1 MHTAGGYSTSWRFP
15 RAMVYPTS
23 CLAMARCGT
32 LARMARRPALTAAE
46 LRRLPAPYREAARL
60 CSRWEGMRVG
70 DGLTC
75 RSALIG
81 REVTMRLSR
90 RDRPVRV
97 TIVGCA
103 VPRSDRKTKRC
114 RADYVV
120 ARVRS
125 DGSLGAPFVVDG
137 GRVRNASRTPRPM
150 HRLQDERLTTDRD
163 APYFYQ
169 QYAMIQRGNEADGL
183 ARMEGLDLPYPHRI
197 GSSRCCPDHP
207 ENAIRLAD
215 ELRWAIESDGVDR
228 NIERRILSL
237 GKHLRTKHKISV
249 AVPES
254 LSGNEDAAW
263 RILIASDN
271 WCGDGLIE
279 WEQRAKQEAE
289 ERRARRGKGKRRST
303 TSADRKKRLAAVR
316 ASQGHTRSQVQ
327 RAIAKDARVRA

>member
-1 MHTAGGYSTSWRFP
+1 MRPTLARFP
-15 RAMVYPTS
+15 SVARYGTVR
-23 CLAMARCGT
+23 AMAR
-32 LARMARRPALTAAE
+32 RRTPLTAAE
-46 LRRLPAPYREAARL
+46 LKRLPAEYREAARL
-60 CSRWEGMRVG
+60 CARWEGLRVG
-70 DGLTC
+70 DSMKC
-75 RSALIG
+75 RSALVG
-81 REVTMRLSR
+81 RRLTLRVRPRTQPALVEV
-90 RDRPVRV
+90 
-97 TIVGCA
+97 VGCA

-114 RADYVV
+114 RADYLVS
-120 ARVRS
+120 RVLAN
-125 DGSLGAPFVVDG
+125 GSLGSPVVVDG

-150 HRLQDERLTTDRD
+150 HRLQDERITTDRD

-169 QYAMIQRGNEADGL
+169 QYAMLQRENEENGL
-183 ARMEGLDLPYPHRI
+183 ARMEGLDLPYPHRV

-207 ENAIRLAD
+207 ENAVRLAD

-228 NIERRILSL
+228 NLERRILSL

-254 LSGNEDAAW
+254 LIGNEDAAW

-303 TSADRKKRLAAVR
+303 TYADKKKRRLAVQ
-316 ASQGHTRSQVQ
+316 ASMGHTRSQVQ
-327 RAIAKDARVRA
+327 RAIAKDAKVRA

>member
-1 MHTAGGYSTSWRFP
+1 M
-15 RAMVYPTS
+15 
-23 CLAMARCGT
+23 
-32 LARMARRPALTAAE
+32 
-46 LRRLPAPYREAARL
+46 
-60 CSRWEGMRVG
+60 G
-70 DGLTC
+70 DSMKC
-75 RSALIG
+75 RSALVG
-81 REVTMRLSR
+81 RRLTIRPRPRTQPALVEVL
-90 RDRPVRV
+90 
-97 TIVGCA
+97 GCA

-150 HRLQDERLTTDRD
+150 HAPKHEHWMTDRD

-169 QYAMIQRGNEADGL
+169 QYMMIQRENEADGL

-207 ENAIRLAD
+207 ENAVRLAD
-215 ELRWAIESDGVDR
+215 ELRWAMEGHGIDR
-228 NIERRILSL
+228 NLARRILSL
-237 GKHLRTKHKISV
+237 GKHLRTKHRISV

-254 LSGNEDAAW
+254 LGPDDENAAR
-263 RILIASDN
+263 RILVASDN

-289 ERRARRGKGKRRST
+289 DRRARRGKGKRRST
-303 TSADRKKRLAAVR
+303 ASADKKKRLAAVR
-316 ASQGHTRSQVQ
+316 ASQGHTRAELLRS
-327 RAIAKDARVRA
+327 IAKDAKARANA

>member
-1 MHTAGGYSTSWRFP
+1 MRPTVARFP
-15 RAMVYPTS
+15 SV
-23 CLAMARCGT
+23 ARYGT
-32 LARMARRPALTAAE
+32 VRVMARRRTPLTESE
-46 LRRLPAPYREAARL
+46 LKRLPAEYREAARL
-60 CSRWEGMRVG
+60 CPRWEGMRVG
-70 DGLTC
+70 DSMKC
-75 RSALIG
+75 RSALVG
-81 REVTMRLSR
+81 RRLTI
-90 RDRPVRV
+90 RPRPRTQPALVGV
-97 TIVGCA
+97 LGCA

-137 GRVRNASRTPRPM
+137 GRIRNASRTPRPM
-150 HRLQDERLTTDRD
+150 HRLEDERLTTDRD

-169 QYAMIQRGNEADGL
+169 QYMMIQRENEAAGL
-183 ARMEGLDLPYPHRI
+183 ARMTGLDLPYPHRV
-197 GSSRCCPDHP
+197 GSSVCCPDHP

-215 ELRWAIESDGVDR
+215 ELRWAMEGHGIDR
-228 NIERRILSL
+228 DLARRILSL

-254 LSGNEDAAW
+254 LGPDDEDAAW

-303 TSADRKKRLAAVR
+303 TSADKKKRLAAVR

-327 RAIAKDARVRA
+327 RAMAKDAKARVQA

>member
-1 MHTAGGYSTSWRFP
+1 
-15 RAMVYPTS
+15 
-23 CLAMARCGT
+23 
-32 LARMARRPALTAAE
+32 MARRPALTEAE
-46 LRRLPAPYREAARL
+46 LRRLPAEYREAARL
-60 CSRWEGMRVG
+60 CPRWEGLRVG
-70 DGLTC
+70 DSMKC
-75 RSALIG
+75 RSALVG
-81 REVTMRLSR
+81 RRLMIRPRPRTQPALVEVL
-90 RDRPVRV
+90 
-97 TIVGCA
+97 GCA

-150 HRLQDERLTTDRD
+150 HAPKHEHWMTDRD

-169 QYAMIQRGNEADGL
+169 QYMMIQRENEADGL

-207 ENAIRLAD
+207 ENAVRLAD
-215 ELRWAIESDGVDR
+215 ELRWAMEGHGIDR
-228 NIERRILSL
+228 NLARRILSL
-237 GKHLRTKHKISV
+237 GKHLRTKHRISV

-254 LSGNEDAAW
+254 LGPDDENAAR
-263 RILIASDN
+263 RILVASDN

-289 ERRARRGKGKRRST
+289 DRRARRGKGKRRST
-303 TSADRKKRLAAVR
+303 ASADKKKRLAAVR

-327 RAIAKDARVRA
+327 RAIAKDAKARVRA

>member
-1 MHTAGGYSTSWRFP
+1 
-15 RAMVYPTS
+15 
-23 CLAMARCGT
+23 
-32 LARMARRPALTAAE
+32 MARRRTPLTEAE
-46 LRRLPAPYREAARL
+46 LKRLPAEYREAARL
-60 CSRWEGMRVG
+60 CPRWEGMRVG
-70 DGLTC
+70 DSMKC
-75 RSALIG
+75 RSALVG
-81 REVTMRLSR
+81 RRLTIRPRPRTQPALVEVL
-90 RDRPVRV
+90 
-97 TIVGCA
+97 GCA

-137 GRVRNASRTPRPM
+137 GRIRNASRTPRPM
-150 HRLQDERLTTDRD
+150 HRLEDERITTDRD

-169 QYAMIQRGNEADGL
+169 QYAMIQRENEADGL
-183 ARMEGLDLPYPHRI
+183 ARMEGLDLPYPHRV
-197 GSSRCCPDHP
+197 GSSVCCPDHP
-207 ENAIRLAD
+207 ENAVRLAA

-228 NIERRILSL
+228 NLERRILSL
-237 GKHLRTKHKISV
+237 GKHLRTKHRISV

-303 TSADRKKRLAAVR
+303 TSADKRKRKIAVQKTMR
-316 ASQGHTRSQVQ
+316 HTRAGLL
-327 RAIAKDARVRA
+327 RAIAKDARARA

>member
-1 MHTAGGYSTSWRFP
+1 
-15 RAMVYPTS
+15 
-23 CLAMARCGT
+23 
-32 LARMARRPALTAAE
+32 MARRRTPLTTAE
-46 LRRLPAPYREAARL
+46 LKRLPAEYREAARL
-60 CSRWEGMRVG
+60 CPRWEGLRVG
-70 DGLTC
+70 DSMKC
-75 RSALIG
+75 RSALVG
-81 REVTMRLSR
+81 RRLTIRPRPRAQPALVEVL
-90 RDRPVRV
+90 
-97 TIVGCA
+97 GCA

-137 GRVRNASRTPRPM
+137 GRVRNASRTPRPTHAPKHEHWM
-150 HRLQDERLTTDRD
+150 EDRD

-169 QYAMIQRGNEADGL
+169 QFQMLQRDNEAAGL
-183 ARMEGLDLPYPHRI
+183 ARMEGLDLPYPHRV
-197 GSSRCCPDHP
+197 GSSVCCPDHP
-207 ENAIRLAD
+207 ENAVRLAD

-228 NIERRILSL
+228 NLERRILSL
-237 GKHLRTKHKISV
+237 GKHLRTKHKIGV

-254 LSGNEDAAW
+254 LVGNEDSAW

-303 TSADRKKRLAAVR
+303 ASADKRKRKLAVQR
-316 ASQGHTRSQVQ
+316 SMRHTRAELLRS
-327 RAIAKDARVRA
+327 IAKDAKARANA